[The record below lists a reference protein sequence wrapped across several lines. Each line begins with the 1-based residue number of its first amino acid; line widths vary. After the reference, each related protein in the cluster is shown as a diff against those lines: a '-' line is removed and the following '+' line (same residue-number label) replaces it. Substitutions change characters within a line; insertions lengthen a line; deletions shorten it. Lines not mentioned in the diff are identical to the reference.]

1 MGDASETEN
10 APILT
15 VRLSPHRSLDPKGV
29 RLLMVVSFVV
39 SAVFSL
45 PFYLMGAW
53 PIVGFLGLDVAL
65 LYVAFRANFRAARAY
80 EDFRLT
86 YFELLFARVSARG
99 ARREWRFNPAWVRV
113 ERVDHEEFGPRPALG
128 DREIPR
134 ARPEGRVRRDA
145 LAGACRSP
153 PWTALRVGRS
163 GLALPGSFSA
173 RVGRRLGCG
182 AMG

>member
-1 MGDASETEN
+1 MAEAPETED
-10 APILT
+10 APILK

-29 RLLMVVSFVV
+29 RALMIATFVV

-53 PIVGFLGLDVAL
+53 PIIGFLGLDVAL

-113 ERVDHEEFGPRPALG
+113 ERIDHEEFGPQRLSLLSRGRRWEIARFLG
-128 DREIPR
+128 PDQKAEF
-134 ARPEGRVRRDA
+134 AATLSHA
-145 LAGACRSP
+145 LAE
-153 PWTALRVGRS
+153 
-163 GLALPGSFSA
+163 A
-173 RVGRRLGCG
+173 RRGPRFE
-182 AMG
+182 

>member
-45 PFYLMGAW
+45 PFY
-53 PIVGFLGLDVAL
+53 
-65 LYVAFRANFRAARAY
+65 
-80 EDFRLT
+80 
-86 YFELLFARVSARG
+86 FELLFARVSARG

-113 ERVDHEEFGPRPALG
+113 ERVDHEEFGPQRLSLLSRGRRWEIARFLG
-128 DREIPR
+128 PDQKAEF
-134 ARPEGRVRRDA
+134 AATLSQA
-145 LAGACRSP
+145 LAE
-153 PWTALRVGRS
+153 
-163 GLALPGSFSA
+163 A
-173 RVGRRLGCG
+173 RRGPRFG
-182 AMG
+182 